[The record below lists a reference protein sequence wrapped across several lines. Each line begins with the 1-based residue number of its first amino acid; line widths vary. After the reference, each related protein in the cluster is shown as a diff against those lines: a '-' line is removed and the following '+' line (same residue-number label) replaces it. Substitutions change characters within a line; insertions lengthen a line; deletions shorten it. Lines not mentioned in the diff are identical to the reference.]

1 MLKIFQ
7 PPESFSL
14 GLEDRFNT
22 KMVQT
27 LNDSG
32 VRCIAKRLWPDFLAR
47 HLFFSNLPS
56 AYRVY
61 LSFVAPFYCRR
72 HLSTICS
79 DDVVW
84 INGPSLP
91 ITDTRC
97 KFEKEVI
104 QRGASYIFW
113 LEDDYFSD
121 PVLKPTAEAR
131 MELAHLTVAVT
142 PNLKDRVV
150 ELYPDKSII
159 VLEEPIDAERLRP
172 KETPQGGQQ
181 PLIIWGGRP
190 WALKTLLMLNGVLE
204 RVYRDV
210 PFTLRIITGSKKPKI
225 DLSIPW
231 EWVAYDSHKEAEYA
245 AGAFA
250 GLAPLEDTNFNSCK
264 GNYKVKTYMALGI
277 PPLTS
282 PVGYN
287 NYLIKHGETGFL
299 LNSEMEWESALRTVL
314 DDASFAAKVGKAARA
329 HIIGRY
335 SYKALMPVWAKALQD
350 AFPKKLANPHST
362 QPSYQN

>member
-7 PPESFSL
+7 PPESFSF

-22 KMVQT
+22 KMVQA
-27 LNDSG
+27 LNDNG
-32 VRCIAKRLWPDFLAR
+32 VRCVTKRLWPDFLAR
-47 HLFFSNLPS
+47 HLFFSNLPY
-56 AYRVY
+56 ACRLY
-61 LSFVAPFYCRR
+61 LSFVAPFYCRM
-72 HLSTICS
+72 HLSTIYA

-91 ITDTRC
+91 ITDIEC
-97 KFEKEVI
+97 WFEKQII
-104 QRGASYIFW
+104 QCGVSYIFW

-121 PVLKPTAEAR
+121 PMLRPTAEVR
-131 MELAHLTVAVT
+131 MELAR
-142 PNLKDRVV
+142 K
-150 ELYPDKSII
+150 
-159 VLEEPIDAERLRP
+159 
-172 KETPQGGQQ
+172 Q
-181 PLIIWGGRP
+181 PLIVWGGRP

-231 EWVAYDSHKEAEYA
+231 EWMAYDRQKEAEYA
-245 AGAFA
+245 AGAVA

-264 GNYKVKTYMALGI
+264 GNYKVKTYMALGV

-287 NYLIKHGETGFL
+287 NHLIKHGETGFL
-299 LNSEMEWESALRTVL
+299 SNSEMEWELALRTVL
-314 DDASFAAKVGKAARA
+314 DDVSFAAKVGKAARA

-335 SYKALMPVWAKALQD
+335 SYKALMPIWAKALQD

-362 QPSYQN
+362 QPSYQG